1 MPAWLAAAQA
11 SILRYLDDHRPLSI
25 GLFLALFLGLE
36 WLKHDMAPMRALAAE
51 KRQERIAR
59 RYR

>member
-1 MPAWLAAAQA
+1 MPAWLVAAQDYFA
-11 SILRYLDDHRPLSI
+11 EHRPLSI